1 MEIDR
6 SRYHRT
12 TGALTRARLVLYNGV
27 AFVAFSAPLIRFA
40 AGDAI
45 VLAAA
50 RMSFAAA
57 IAWLITYAGGTAP
70 IAQGRRVTALIVLA
84 GVALGV
90 HFASWTVAVR
100 TTTVAHATVLVSMH
114 PIVVA
119 IGGRLIFKERLS
131 RATIA
136 GLVVALAGAAILAAG
151 GSRAGRAPVAAGN
164 ALAIVGAVTIA
175 IYLLAGRRVRQSVT
189 PWRYSAL
196 VYTIAAA
203 TIVPFAVPTVAA
215 TGIVPFDLAIAAA
228 LAIVCTIGG
237 HSLVS
242 WALCDLPAFE
252 VSATILAE
260 PVFATATAVVL
271 FGEVPTPLTV
281 SGGVLVIAAL
291 AVVVLARPK
300 ELSIGG
306 E

>member
-12 TGALTRARLVLYNGV
+12 TGTIARARLVLYSGV
-27 AFVAFSAPLIRFA
+27 ALVSLSAPLIRLA

-50 RMSFAAA
+50 RMLFAAA
-57 IAWLITYAGGTAP
+57 VAWMITCAGGGASIT
-70 IAQGRRVTALIVLA
+70 GNRRVTALIALA
-84 GVALGV
+84 GVALGA
-90 HFASWTVAVR
+90 HFASWTLAVR

-114 PIVVA
+114 PIAVA

-131 RATIA
+131 RVAIA
-136 GLVVALAGAAILAAG
+136 GLAVALAGAAILAAG
-151 GSRAGRAPVAAGN
+151 GSRAGRAPVAVGN
-164 ALAIVGAVTIA
+164 ALAIVGAATIA
-175 IYLLAGRRVRQSVT
+175 IYLLAGRRVRQSVA
-189 PWRYSAL
+189 PWRYSAV

-215 TGIVPFDLAIAAA
+215 TGIARSDLAIAAA

-291 AVVVLARPK
+291 AAVVLARPK
-300 ELSIGG
+300 ELSLGG

>member
-12 TGALTRARLVLYNGV
+12 TGTTARARLVLYSGV
-27 AFVAFSAPLIRFA
+27 AFVALSAPLIRLA
-40 AGDAI
+40 VGDAI

-57 IAWLITYAGGTAP
+57 VAWVITCGGGGASIT
-70 IAQGRRVTALIVLA
+70 GNRRVTALIALA
-84 GVALGV
+84 GVALGA
-90 HFASWTVAVR
+90 HFASWTLAVR

-131 RATIA
+131 RVAIA
-136 GLVVALAGAAILAAG
+136 GLAVALAGAVILAAG

-164 ALAIVGAVTIA
+164 ALAIVGAVTMA
-175 IYLLAGRRVRQSVT
+175 IYLLAGRRVRQSVA
-189 PWRYSAL
+189 PWRYSAV

-203 TIVPFAVPTVAA
+203 TIVPFAVPTVVA
-215 TGIVPFDLAIAAA
+215 TGIAPSDLVIAAA

-260 PVFATATAVVL
+260 PVFATAAAVVL

-291 AVVVLARPK
+291 AAVVLARPK